1 MITTVTLNPML
12 DKTVYVETVRPGKI
26 VRASRVEFVVGGKGI
41 NVSRQLHRLGSDTL
55 ATGFAGGE
63 IGAFLDRLLD
73 EEGLSHGFV
82 RVAGMTREGVTYRD
96 RNNVQTSVFEPP
108 HHVMRKEADALV
120 SLCRTLIGKST
131 WVVCSGSSPSPEADG
146 VFRDIVSMAREA
158 GIPSVLDSYGSAFEM
173 ALPAMPVLIK
183 PNKEEY
189 EQTFGKRLE
198 IEDDFRWALDSL
210 LRLGITYCIITAGS
224 APFYAATR
232 EGMWKVRPPAV
243 KAVNATGSGDSMVAG
258 FLFGLTHGWDFERCL
273 RFGAAAGAANASVWE
288 VAASSKEHIEALENE
303 VEIVSLH

>member
-1 MITTVTLNPML
+1 MITTITLNPML
-12 DKTVYVETVRPGKI
+12 DKTVYVEAVRPGKI
-26 VRASRVEFVVGGKGI
+26 VRASRVEYIVGGKGI

-63 IGAFLDRLLD
+63 IGALLDRLLN

-82 RVAGMTREGVTYRD
+82 RVGGMTREGVTYCD

-108 HHVMRKEADALV
+108 HHVTREEADTMV
-120 SLCRTLIGKST
+120 SLCRSLIGKSS
-131 WVVCSGSSPSPEADG
+131 WVVCSGSSPSPEADNI
-146 VFRDIVSMAREA
+146 FRDVVAMARGA
-158 GIPSVLDSYGSAFEM
+158 GIPSVLDSYGNAFQL
-173 ALPAMPVLIK
+173 ALTSVPVLIK

-189 EQTFGKRLE
+189 EQMFGKRLE
-198 IEDDFRWALDSL
+198 KEDDFRSALDSL
-210 LRLGITYCIITAGS
+210 LRLGVTYCIITAGA

-232 EGMWKVRPPAV
+232 EGMWKVRPPEV

-258 FLFGLTHGWDFERCL
+258 FLFGLTHGWEFERCL

-288 VAASSKEHIEALENE
+288 VAASSREQIDVLEGRVDVVALR
-303 VEIVSLH
+303 